1 MGYQD
6 IYQTLAAAAVLSLE
20 ALEPVLSD
28 LADIPQDPLY
38 HGEGDVLT
46 HTRLVMKVL
55 EKLPSF
61 LAMGEEE
68 RGIARIA
75 AALHDLGKKVRT
87 RPEDGRLVSPGHAR
101 AGAEMARQMLWRDFG
116 LCGTPEKQKIRET
129 VCTLIRYHSL
139 PPYAI
144 EDERGKLRL
153 IRTAANGELI
163 APFTI
168 RLLCTLSEADAL
180 GRICNDKED
189 MLDRIALCAELAK
202 EVGCYDA
209 PHPFPTEHTA
219 YAYLSGKNVSPEY
232 PLYDDTW
239 GEVILLSGLPGTGK
253 DTWIKNNCPQLPMI
267 SLDEIRKELNIPPTE
282 NQGGVV
288 DAARERAKE
297 LLRKKQSFVWNATNI
312 LPMTRKQQVDL
323 FTAYGAS
330 VRLVYLETEWDEQ
343 LRRNAARPDAVP
355 EAAIS
360 GMLEKLT
367 PPERFEAHRV
377 EWHCV

>member
-1 MGYQD
+1 MS
-6 IYQTLAAAAVLSLE
+6 IPVSLE
-20 ALEPVLSD
+20 LLRPVLSE
-28 LADIPQDPLY
+28 LAGIPQDPFY

-46 HTRLVMKVL
+46 HTRLVMEEL

-61 LAMGEEE
+61 RALSGEERE
-68 RGIARIA
+68 ILRIA
-75 AALHDLGKKVRT
+75 AALHDLGKKVCT
-87 RPEDGRLVSPGHAR
+87 RPEGGRLVSPGHAR
-101 AGAEMARQMLWRDFG
+101 AGAEMARLILWRDFG
-116 LCGTPEKQKIRET
+116 LCGTPEKQNIREV
-129 VCTLIRYHSL
+129 VCGLIRYHSL

-144 EDERGKLRL
+144 ENGDGKLRL
-153 IRTAANGELI
+153 IRAAANGEMI
-163 APFTI
+163 PFFTV
-168 RLLCTLSEADAL
+168 RLLCALSEADAL
-180 GRICNDKED
+180 GRICDDKDD

-202 EVGCYDA
+202 EAGCYDG
-209 PHPFPTEHTA
+209 PYPFPTEHTA
-219 YAYLSGKNVSPEY
+219 YACLSGKNISPEY

-253 DTWIKNNCPQLPMI
+253 DTWIKSNCPNLPMI
-267 SLDEIRKELNIPPTE
+267 SLDEIRKELNIPPTQ
-282 NQGGVV
+282 NQGRVA

-312 LPMTRKQQVDL
+312 LPMTRKRQVDL
-323 FTAYGAS
+323 FAAYGAS
-330 VRLVYLETEWDEQ
+330 VRLVYLETEWEEQ

>member
-1 MGYQD
+1 MSTP
-6 IYQTLAAAAVLSLE
+6 ISLE
-20 ALEPVLSD
+20 LLCPVLSE
-28 LADIPQDPLY
+28 LAGIPQDPLY

-46 HTRLVMKVL
+46 HTNMVMKEL

-61 LAMGEEE
+61 LALSGEERE
-68 RGIARIA
+68 ILRIA

-87 RPEDGRLVSPGHAR
+87 RLEGGRLVSPGHAR
-101 AGAEMARQMLWRDFG
+101 AGAEIARLILWRDFG
-116 LCGTPEKQKIRET
+116 LCGTPEKQNIREA
-129 VCTLIRYHSL
+129 VCGFIRCHSL

-144 EDERGKLRL
+144 ENESGKLRL
-153 IRTAANGELI
+153 LRAAANGKMI
-163 APFTI
+163 PSFTV
-168 RLLCTLSEADAL
+168 RLLCVLSEADAL
-180 GRICNDKED
+180 GRICDDKED
-189 MLDRIALCAELAK
+189 MLYRIALCAELAK
-202 EVGCYDA
+202 ETGCYDG
-209 PHPFPTEHTA
+209 PYPFPTEHTA
-219 YAYLSGKNVSPEY
+219 YACLSGKNISPEY
-232 PLYDDTW
+232 PLYDGTW

-253 DTWIKNNCPQLPMI
+253 DTWIKSNCPDLPMI
-267 SLDEIRKELNIPPTE
+267 SLDEIRKELNIPPTQ
-282 NQGGVV
+282 NQGRVI

-323 FTAYGAS
+323 FAAYGAS
-330 VRLVYLETEWDEQ
+330 VRVVYLETGWDEQ

-360 GMLEKLT
+360 GMLEKMT